1 MKTKTMFSVA
11 GLILA
16 SFLVGNAM
24 SPVGAQSGSV
34 YTPHPSDFVSV
45 GELALRL
52 SDFQP
57 DKFQVWGSDIS
68 QPIVT
73 IYFDGRVEFGPN
85 MTQDEA
91 SRLFWTYVAQH
102 PSCAERVK

>member
-1 MKTKTMFSVA
+1 MRTKNILLVA
-11 GLILA
+11 GLMLA

-34 YTPHPSDFVSV
+34 YTPHAADFVSV
-45 GELALRL
+45 GELA
-52 SDFQP
+52 FKQP
-57 DKFQVWGSDIS
+57 DKFLVWGSDMIS

-91 SRLFWTYVAQH
+91 SRLFWTYIAKH